1 MPNFPA
7 AAPVKETKRAS
18 ISWKDAAGKSASI
31 GLDDLPVDASTA
43 NIQAW
48 IGSMGDMSN
57 AGIAKHV
64 VSEQNQIAEGRIQAY
79 DEAESSVTAR
89 VNFTFQDDDL
99 ETRTFTVPAPDL
111 SIFDST
117 GLVVIPTN
125 ALVSGYVTAAL
136 AVINAG
142 TPVGTYQFIR
152 GVRSDVARGSRKVP
166 SRPNTSEPAGGV
178 NPPALPGA

>member
-7 AAPVKETKRAS
+7 AAAVKETKRAS
-18 ISWKDAAGKSASI
+18 IAFKDSAGKVTNV
-31 GLDDLPVDASTA
+31 GLDDLPIDATTV

-57 AGIAKHV
+57 AGISKHV
-64 VSEQNQIAEGRIQAY
+64 VAEQNQIAEGNIQAY

-89 VNFTFQDDDL
+89 ANFTFQDDLL

-117 GLVVIPTN
+117 GLAVNPANT
-125 ALVSGYVTAAL
+125 LVSGYINAAL
-136 AVINAG
+136 AVLNAG
-142 TPVGTYQFIR
+142 TVAGTYQFIR
-152 GVRSDVARGSRKVP
+152 GVRSDVARGARRVP
-166 SRPNTSEPAGGV
+166 SRPNTAEPSGGV